1 MKRFGRSWFA
11 MLVVLVMVMAL
22 AGCGVK
28 QQAAETKKAE
38 VKWPTKDITVV
49 VPWNPGG
56 GTDLTVRALTTEMS
70 KTLGVNIAVVN
81 TPGANGSVGT
91 KNVWNAKHDGY
102 TILGAGLMPFTS
114 YQVMG
119 YMDQG
124 HKDWITW
131 TATFSPNVLAVRAVS
146 PYKDA

>member
-1 MKRFGRSWFA
+1 MNKTSRLMLSLLIIIA
-11 MLVVLVMVMAL
+11 MIITL

-28 QQAAETKKAE
+28 QQAAEKKEE

-70 KTLGVNIAVVN
+70 KILGVNIAVVN

-91 KNVWNAKHDGY
+91 KSVWNA
-102 TILGAGLMPFTS
+102 
-114 YQVMG
+114 
-119 YMDQG
+119 
-124 HKDWITW
+124 
-131 TATFSPNVLAVRAVS
+131 
-146 PYKDA
+146 